1 MNHLDVVDV
10 HGDRPYQVRVGHG
23 LSDEVIGF
31 TEHRDRVAIV
41 YPEALSDQ
49 AAVLAAASMADQ
61 TVTMQVPNGEA
72 AKTPTVL
79 VECWQR
85 LAAEGFTRSDLL
97 IAFGGGAA
105 TDVAGFVAATWLR
118 GIDCLVVPTT
128 LLGMVDAAVGGK
140 TGINLPA
147 GKNLVGAFHH
157 PMAVS
162 CDLDYLE
169 TLPQADLRSGL
180 AEVVKCGF
188 IADPVILEIVEEH
201 RGEALDWRSP
211 VLAELVR
218 RSVSVKARVVSGD
231 FREYTSQGDQVGR
244 EILNYGHTLGHAI
257 ERIEGYTW
265 RHGEAISV
273 GMVWM
278 ARVAAM
284 VGILDEQTAA
294 RHGAILGS
302 VGLPTSYP
310 ADHWDALRASMSL
323 DKKARGR
330 ALRLVALTSIGHVR
344 ILEDPSEGVL
354 RSAFTSLEN

>member
-1 MNHLDVVDV
+1 MNHLDVIDV

-31 TEHRDRVAIV
+31 TEHRDRVAIDN
-41 YPEALSDQ
+41 PEALSDQ

-162 CDLDYLE
+162 CDLDYLGDGSRQQQCE
-169 TLPQADLRSGL
+169 YALCNSF
-180 AEVVKCGF
+180 GF
-188 IADPVILEIVEEH
+188 GGTNACILFK
-201 RGEALDWRSP
+201 R
-211 VLAELVR
+211 
-218 RSVSVKARVVSGD
+218 
-231 FREYTSQGDQVGR
+231 
-244 EILNYGHTLGHAI
+244 
-257 ERIEGYTW
+257 
-265 RHGEAISV
+265 
-273 GMVWM
+273 
-278 ARVAAM
+278 
-284 VGILDEQTAA
+284 
-294 RHGAILGS
+294 
-302 VGLPTSYP
+302 
-310 ADHWDALRASMSL
+310 WD
-323 DKKARGR
+323 G
-330 ALRLVALTSIGHVR
+330 
-344 ILEDPSEGVL
+344 
-354 RSAFTSLEN
+354 